1 MTNPWENNQ
10 SLINISTREK
20 ASTDFT
26 ENFKT
31 MYDQGNVA
39 MNEIIKCITKMKK
52 KELVLRNLITIQ
64 LKNKSLLFWG
74 QIKRKRLLSTIKD
87 VNESYGE
94 ILSCFENKKLDLQMI
109 MNWLVTSKPYS
120 ICNENEE
127 ICCNRKLDFY
137 NKLQWVWPLKPTKS
151 PPTDIKV
158 CVVDAMRVLWLIP
171 ITSIH
176 PPTIMKWAEAVK
188 TYSENLLGNTL
199 HVVLDDYSPGNENVF

>member
-109 MNWLVTSKPYS
+109 MN
-120 ICNENEE
+120 
-127 ICCNRKLDFY
+127 
-137 NKLQWVWPLKPTKS
+137 
-151 PPTDIKV
+151 
-158 CVVDAMRVLWLIP
+158 
-171 ITSIH
+171 
-176 PPTIMKWAEAVK
+176 
-188 TYSENLLGNTL
+188 
-199 HVVLDDYSPGNENVF
+199 